1 MIKGYRSDNK
11 DRKSSCK
18 KVNELT
24 RIAIEASA
32 AGMTYGK
39 YVEKQNAQL
48 TRIQRKEK
56 QK

>member
-11 DRKSSCK
+11 DRKSGCK

-32 AGMTYGK
+32 AGMTYGQ
-39 YVEKQNAQL
+39 YVAKQQL

>member
-1 MIKGYRSDNK
+1 MIKEKS
-11 DRKSSCK
+11 DRKPKK

-24 RIAIEASA
+24 RLAIEARA
-32 AGMTYGK
+32 AGMTYGQ
-39 YVEKQNAQL
+39 YVAKQNAQL